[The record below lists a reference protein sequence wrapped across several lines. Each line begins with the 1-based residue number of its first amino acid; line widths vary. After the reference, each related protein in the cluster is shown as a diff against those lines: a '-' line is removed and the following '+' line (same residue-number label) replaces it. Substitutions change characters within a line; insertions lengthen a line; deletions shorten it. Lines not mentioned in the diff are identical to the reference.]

1 MNVANTT
8 FKTDEKA
15 AILVKNP
22 AGADITLSNIDIAG
36 VAEDTSNEVWVD
48 EDAAQHVN
56 KVNVVGGSMIVE
68 GQSIV
73 PITNMET
80 LKSEL
85 TKAGQ
90 AGAGYTVLEISADIN
105 MTGQEWTPIK
115 VDGYHGADI
124 VTIDGKGHTIT
135 GLTASLFAG
144 GFAGGSG
151 IVIKNLTIADS
162 QMGANNTQGYGA
174 FVNCADSMDVI
185 TLINC
190 HLVNSSIIT
199 PNNGAD
205 ESRIGG
211 LVGWTAGYGNPN
223 DGPVDSYITIEGCS
237 VTGCTLKGAGSI
249 GAICGHAGAN
259 KATFTTIKNCTI
271 TGNELISTDDGGWR
285 TGVVVGTAN
294 NGQCKISNITESG
307 NTLTQ
312 ASASDFKNPTGAT
325 RHYFGRFVPAGT
337 GHLVIDGVEIVSGK
351 TIIAEGV
358 YKTDVD
364 NKYYQVENAQGL
376 VYMAKNTLNA
386 GEGVKL
392 AANID
397 LAGVEFSG
405 LNAFNPENNNT
416 FDGQGHTVSNWTY
429 EGGASDMGFI
439 RNWVGPIKNIKF
451 ENCHVKSAGC
461 SAIVAAKAY
470 GAIENVTVN
479 NCTIEDSDWACG
491 IIAGLYNAGSI
502 KNCTVTNSSIKSNGG
517 TGGIVGV
524 INESAGERVI
534 EGCSVSNTTINNTG
548 VYGASYS
555 GGALVGM
562 FNADGATY
570 RIKACTVSNNELLGN
585 HVFEKYPAD
594 ENVTEE

>member
-1 MNVANTT
+1 M
-8 FKTDEKA
+8 
-15 AILVKNP
+15 
-22 AGADITLSNIDIAG
+22 ID
-36 VAEDTSNEVWVD
+36 N
-48 EDAAQHVN
+48 
-56 KVNVVGGSMIVE
+56 
-68 GQSIV
+68 
-73 PITNMET
+73 
-80 LKSEL
+80 
-85 TKAGQ
+85 
-90 AGAGYTVLEISADIN
+90 
-105 MTGQEWTPIK
+105 
-115 VDGYHGADI
+115 
-124 VTIDGKGHTIT
+124 VTIEAGKT
-135 GLTASLFAG
+135 
-144 GFAGGSG
+144 
-151 IVIKNLTIADS
+151 VIAD
-162 QMGANNTQGYGA
+162 
-174 FVNCADSMDVI
+174 
-185 TLINC
+185 
-190 HLVNSSIIT
+190 
-199 PNNGAD
+199 
-205 ESRIGG
+205 
-211 LVGWTAGYGNPN
+211 
-223 DGPVDSYITIEGCS
+223 
-237 VTGCTLKGAGSI
+237 
-249 GAICGHAGAN
+249 
-259 KATFTTIKNCTI
+259 
-271 TGNELISTDDGGWR
+271 
-285 TGVVVGTAN
+285 
-294 NGQCKISNITESG
+294 
-307 NTLTQ
+307 
-312 ASASDFKNPTGAT
+312 
-325 RHYFGRFVPAGT
+325 
-337 GHLVIDGVEIVSGK
+337 
-351 TIIAEGV
+351 GV

-364 NKYYQVENAQGL
+364 NKFYQVKNANGL
-376 VYMAKNTLNA
+376 VYMAKSTLKG

-397 LAGVEFSG
+397 LAGVEFAG

-416 FDGQGHTVSNWTY
+416 FDGQDFTVSNWTY

-451 ENCHVKSAGC
+451 ENCHVKSAGR

-479 NCTIEDSDWACG
+479 NCTIEDSYWACG